1 MVGEICPKIEF
12 KRSSRFTNR
21 HGRATHSRIL
31 SKSPSKEITTK
42 PYENLWFSDDFKGNR
57 NKKFAEIRLIIEAKF
72 GDDLKNVMKAFERP
86 SSQQF

>member
-12 KRSSRFTNR
+12 NRSSPFTNR

-31 SKSPSKEITTK
+31 SKSPSKEIKTK

-57 NKKFAEIRLIIEAKF
+57 NKLIR
-72 GDDLKNVMKAFERP
+72 
-86 SSQQF
+86 